1 MYMSELDFEP
11 NHLMP
16 ELKLFMA
23 MLYSSYYTGCLAM
36 GQDIFMSWRKQSLT
50 TMTLAYA
57 IL

>member
-1 MYMSELDFEP
+1 MSELDFEP

-16 ELKLFMA
+16 ELKLFTA